1 MKKTLLPLVLLALT
15 LLFTS
20 CDNGINGLLELF
32 TGDATSVVNG
42 DSEDKYTSSIIM
54 FNEDSDPSYA
64 IGLATAMDVTELV
77 HISGVKDLEFP
88 FLTYRL
94 VHNNLSANTRLEVD
108 NTLTEEDLVDFD
120 YRSLLSGKF
129 ANNQVVGIAKTPTL
143 FYVMK
148 SGSITVTKVKDTKVE
163 GTYAGDAYVI
173 NLENSPM
180 LSDQTVPISGSFS
193 SKVIPMMD
201 WLLKLQEEEVLA
213 EE

>member
-1 MKKTLLPLVLLALT
+1 MKKTLLPLVLLTLA

-32 TGDATSVVNG
+32 TGDATSVING
-42 DSEDKYTSSIIM
+42 GSEDKYTSSIIM
-54 FNEDSDPSYA
+54 YNDEDNPSYA
-64 IGLATAMDVTELV
+64 IGLATAMDVTELM

-94 VHNNLSANTRLEVD
+94 THNNLSANTRLEVD
-108 NTLTEEDLVDFD
+108 NTLTNEDLVDFD
-120 YRSLLSGKF
+120 YKSLLNGKF
-129 ANNQVVGIAKTPTL
+129 AENQVVGIAKTPTL

-148 SGSITVTKVKDTKVE
+148 SGSITITKVKDTKVE
-163 GTYAGDAYVI
+163 GNYSGDAYVI
-173 NLENSPM
+173 DLEAEPM
-180 LSDQTVPISGSFS
+180 LSEQLVPINGSFS

-201 WLLKLQEEEVLA
+201 WLLQLQEEEVLA

>member
-54 FNEDSDPSYA
+54 FNENSDPTYA

-94 VHNNLSANTRLEVD
+94 VHNNLSANTRLEVE
-108 NTLTEEDLVDFD
+108 NTLTEGFD
-120 YRSLLSGKF
+120 SSQFSCAFGLADCLESFAVIESLCTDGF
-129 ANNQVVGIAKTPTL
+129 QR
-143 FYVMK
+143 
-148 SGSITVTKVKDTKVE
+148 
-163 GTYAGDAYVI
+163 
-173 NLENSPM
+173 
-180 LSDQTVPISGSFS
+180 
-193 SKVIPMMD
+193 
-201 WLLKLQEEEVLA
+201 
-213 EE
+213 